1 MARLSGIR
9 THRCANRSTYNGD
22 MNTPPVSPVV
32 SRCLSALGCLVAAL
46 WLTACS
52 STQTFNEGVDKRIER
67 MQHEDDRSRI
77 QELRVGG
84 QTESIDVQPK
94 NGAPAYQVGPSQN
107 SPSPQEGRSFWRL
120 FEF

>member
-1 MARLSGIR
+1 
-9 THRCANRSTYNGD
+9 
-22 MNTPPVSPVV
+22 MNTSRFSTVWTRHWGAVGCVV
-32 SRCLSALGCLVAAL
+32 AGL
-46 WLTACS
+46 WLTACGS
-52 STQTFNEGVDKRIER
+52 APTLSEGVDKRIER
-67 MQHEDDRSRI
+67 LTHEDDRSRI

-107 SPSPQEGRSFWRL
+107 SPTPQEGRSFWRL

>member
-1 MARLSGIR
+1 MSGIGTR
-9 THRCANRSTYNGD
+9 QSASPAPYNEGMNAQPNRLLLTRLCGAVVCLIAAGF
-22 MNTPPVSPVV
+22 VS
-32 SRCLSALGCLVAAL
+32 
-46 WLTACS
+46 ACS
-52 STQTFNEGVDKRIER
+52 TTPGEGVDKRIER
-67 MQHEDDRSRI
+67 LEHEDDRSRI

-107 SPSPQEGRSFWRL
+107 TPSPSEGRSFWRL

>member
-1 MARLSGIR
+1 
-9 THRCANRSTYNGD
+9 
-22 MNTPPVSPVV
+22 MNTSRFSPVWTRHWGAV
-32 SRCLSALGCLVAAL
+32 GCVVAGL

-52 STQTFNEGVDKRIER
+52 SAPSLSEGVDKRIER
-67 MQHEDDRSRI
+67 LSHEDDRSRI

-107 SPSPQEGRSFWRL
+107 SPTPQEGRSFWRL

>member
-1 MARLSGIR
+1 
-9 THRCANRSTYNGD
+9 
-22 MNTPPVSPVV
+22 MNTPPVSPVG

-46 WLTACS
+46 WLSACS
-52 STQTFNEGVDKRIER
+52 STNAFNEGVDKRIER

-84 QTESIDVQPK
+84 QTETIDVQPK

-107 SPSPQEGRSFWRL
+107 SPSPQAGRSFWRL

>member
-1 MARLSGIR
+1 MNSQSNRLSLTRLCG
-9 THRCANRSTYNGD
+9 A
-22 MNTPPVSPVV
+22 VV
-32 SRCLSALGCLVAAL
+32 CLSVAGL
-46 WLTACS
+46 MSACH
-52 STQTFNEGVDKRIER
+52 TLPGEGVDKRIER
-67 MQHEDDRSRI
+67 LDHEDDRSRI

-107 SPSPQEGRSFWRL
+107 TPSPSEGRSFWRL